1 MDRKSRV
8 IIGIFICLVTS
19 IVVAQNSFILITVLY
34 NETNAKRMQEYTTC
48 LERNIAHQLIE
59 KVHVIYDK
67 ARDDDDNKLLQV
79 LKSKHVSLTYVTGRP
94 TYSFCFKLANEHYPN
109 KKIILSNADIYFND
123 TLLLLQEY
131 DLTNKFLVLT
141 RWNVQK
147 NGKMQLQPARRGRDN
162 IWSQDSWFFQTPLRD
177 FIDDTIQLSTI
188 NCDTWIA
195 YQAKKVG
202 LVVINPCLDIQCCHL
217 HLSQVRHLGNMLS
230 PKGPGFGVPW
240 SRLKTNQ

>member
-1 MDRKSRV
+1 MNKKNRTV
-8 IIGIFICLVTS
+8 IGIAIWLITS
-19 IVVAQNSFILITVLY
+19 TIVAQNSFILITVLY
-34 NETNAKRMQEYTTC
+34 NETNSKRMQEYTTC
-48 LERNIAHQLIE
+48 LERNMAHQLIE

-67 ARDDDDNKLLQV
+67 KRDDDDNKLLQL
-79 LKSKHVSLTYVTGRP
+79 LKNKQVCLTYVTGRP

-131 DLTNKFLVLT
+131 DLTNKFLALT

-202 LVVINPCLDIQCCHL
+202 LDVINPCLDIQCCHL
-217 HLSQVRHLGNMLS
+217 HLSQVRHLGNMPL

-240 SRLKTNQ
+240 SRLKINQ